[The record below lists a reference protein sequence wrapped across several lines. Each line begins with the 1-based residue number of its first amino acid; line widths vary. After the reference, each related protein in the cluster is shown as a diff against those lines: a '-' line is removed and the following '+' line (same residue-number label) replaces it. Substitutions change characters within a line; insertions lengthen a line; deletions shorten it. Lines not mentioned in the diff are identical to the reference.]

1 MHRFYEIFSDRVD
14 LGGLLF
20 WWWEELVFE
29 RIEIFF
35 VVGGRYRGGD
45 FFFKVKG

>member
-20 WWWEELVFE
+20 WWWEEFLRE
-29 RIEIFF
+29 LRFF
-35 VVGGRYRGGD
+35 CGGGEVQGW
-45 FFFKVKG
+45 